1 MVPQNSRNTSRHNSN
16 YNNNSNNNN
25 NNNNNSNNNN
35 NRFNLKSAPLNH
47 NHNSNSNAVTHAMLE
62 LDLRLFVNK
71 VEPDLSVT
79 HTVGGLDKMTA
90 DRCWKII
97 NSKGK

>member
-1 MVPQNSRNTSRHNSN
+1 
-16 YNNNSNNNN
+16 
-25 NNNNNSNNNN
+25 
-35 NRFNLKSAPLNH
+35 
-47 NHNSNSNAVTHAMLE
+47 MLE